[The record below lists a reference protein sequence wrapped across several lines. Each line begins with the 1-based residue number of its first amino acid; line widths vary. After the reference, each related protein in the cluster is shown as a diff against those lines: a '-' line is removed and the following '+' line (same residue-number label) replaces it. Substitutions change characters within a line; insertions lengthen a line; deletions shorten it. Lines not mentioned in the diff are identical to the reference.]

1 MSQSSLSTSQKPM
14 NGGLAVWNSIS
25 ALRIKRIPFYSGFS
39 GEQHHSTRQEMVRI
53 STKKHQLKLKNNSVG
68 PGAST
73 HNTNESAGGRFSVKL
88 VASFSE
94 LPGYAIHFCFTKNL
108 VGHHQKKI

>member
-1 MSQSSLSTSQKPM
+1 MVDWQCGILLVPSVLKESLF
-14 NGGLAVWNSIS
+14 I
-25 ALRIKRIPFYSGFS
+25 

-53 STKKHQLKLKNNSVG
+53 STKNHQLKLKNNSVG
-68 PGAST
+68 PGAGT

-94 LPGYAIHFCFTKNL
+94 LPGYAIHFCFTNNL
-108 VGHHQKKI
+108 VGHHQKKDLNRKHGVTDM